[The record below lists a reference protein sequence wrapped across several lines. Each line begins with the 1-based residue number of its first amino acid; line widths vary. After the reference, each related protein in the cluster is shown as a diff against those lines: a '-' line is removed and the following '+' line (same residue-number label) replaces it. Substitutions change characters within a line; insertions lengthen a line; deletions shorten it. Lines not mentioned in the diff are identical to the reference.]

1 MGWKP
6 TLPGSQDIPGEPGEP
21 IFEPGEGFVN
31 PINDPLAIDY
41 NGLEPMFSF
50 KSSKVNL
57 KYNKLIPFI
66 GIYLIYKFI
75 L

>member
-1 MGWKP
+1 MGFLTKGP
-6 TLPGSQDIPGEPGEP
+6 NAQAGSGDP
-21 IFEPGEGFVN
+21 IFEPGDGVTD
-31 PINDPLAIDY
+31 PINDPSPIDY
-41 NGLEPMFSF
+41 DALDPIFSF
-50 KSSKVNL
+50 KSAEFNL